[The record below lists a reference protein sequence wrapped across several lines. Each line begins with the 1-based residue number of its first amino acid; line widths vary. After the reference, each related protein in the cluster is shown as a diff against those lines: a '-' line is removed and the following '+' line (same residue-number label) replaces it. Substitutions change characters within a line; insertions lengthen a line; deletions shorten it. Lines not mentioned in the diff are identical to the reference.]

1 MAVAELAGKE
11 PEIDV
16 FRQVRFEMYL
26 RWTAAALALLFVG
39 GAIGFAIRQP
49 DSPPGAN
56 SADVGFLYD
65 MTEHHDQ
72 AIRMSNLLLMNG
84 ESPQVAVF
92 AREILRSQSLEIGLM
107 RRQLES
113 WGYSPEAERPAM
125 GWMGHETAVDKMEGM
140 ATSKEVDALLAARGR
155 DADALFIA
163 LMKDHHR
170 GGIEMAT
177 AAAERA
183 ADPFVQDLATL
194 MAKNQRYE
202 IGEMEQARV
211 RVGLV
216 AAPAGYAPESSEQ
229 HQG

>member
-1 MAVAELAGKE
+1 
-11 PEIDV
+11 
-16 FRQVRFEMYL
+16 
-26 RWTAAALALLFVG
+26 
-39 GAIGFAIRQP
+39 
-49 DSPPGAN
+49 
-56 SADVGFLYD
+56 
-65 MTEHHDQ
+65 
-72 AIRMSNLLLMNG
+72 
-84 ESPQVAVF
+84 
-92 AREILRSQSLEIGLM
+92 
-107 RRQLES
+107 
-113 WGYSPEAERPAM
+113 M

-202 IGEMEQARV
+202 IGEMELARV

>member
-1 MAVAELAGKE
+1 MAVADQGGQE
-11 PEIDV
+11 PQVDI

-26 RWTAAALALLFVG
+26 RWTAAVVALLFVG
-39 GAIGFAIRQP
+39 GAIGFAVGQP
-49 DSPPGAN
+49 DDAPGSD

-72 AIRMSNLLLMNG
+72 ALHMSNLLLMNG
-84 ESPQVAVF
+84 ESPHVAVF
-92 AREILRSQSLEIGLM
+92 AREILRSQSLEIGAM

-125 GWMGHETAVDKMEGM
+125 GWMGHETAVDEMQGM
-140 ATSKEVDALLAARGR
+140 ATSAEIDALLAARGR

-183 ADPFVQDLATL
+183 ADPFVQELATL
-194 MAKNQRYE
+194 MARNQRFE
-202 IGEMEQARV
+202 ISELEQARV
-211 RVGLV
+211 RVGLAV
-216 AAPAGYAPESSEQ
+216 APTGYTPDESED
-229 HQG
+229 HRR